1 MGARTLTPKGMMR
14 QAKAKAAVRKP
25 AVLPAIGNER
35 QILLSIDP
43 GTKYLGFSVIAF
55 SPDSDDIEYLQ
66 WGTLYGKGEGMQIA
80 HSLVN
85 SIDEIITDH
94 AVTLL
99 AIENYQF
106 LPGKMKGMF
115 VVPMLIG
122 ILKYHWYN
130 RSGREAIMLPSQSWK
145 AFITGKPG
153 GNKADVFECI
163 QRFLPDGM
171 FDGILDIYKDTRG
184 ERTTDVG
191 QQDCLDALGIGLYVS
206 SEFIRQNRQHIDA
219 ILPKRTRR
227 AK

>member
-1 MGARTLTPKGMMR
+1 
-14 QAKAKAAVRKP
+14 
-25 AVLPAIGNER
+25 
-35 QILLSIDP
+35 
-43 GTKYLGFSVIAF
+43 
-55 SPDSDDIEYLQ
+55 
-66 WGTLYGKGEGMQIA
+66 MQIA

-122 ILKYHWYN
+122 ILKYHWYGI
-130 RSGREAIMLPSQSWK
+130 SGREAIMLPSQSWK

-163 QRFLPDGM
+163 PRFLPDGM
-171 FDGILDIYKDTRG
+171 FDNIIELYKDARG

-206 SEFIRQNRQHIDA
+206 AEFIRQRRNDIPA
-219 ILPKRTRR
+219 LMPKRTRR
-227 AK
+227 TK